1 MEPMLLPND
10 KQLFYKYLDSATTYF
25 EFGSGGSTFQAA
37 QRENIKA
44 IYSVES
50 DSQWTAKLKAALA
63 DKSNINYICINMKT
77 APNALGYPGRGSTL
91 EDWKKYS
98 DSIVI
103 LDAGLREKVDLVL
116 IDGRFRVACALK
128 CFDTISDS
136 CVVIFDD
143 FLNRPHYNVVLN
155 YYEIVEKTADKVL
168 VVLKK
173 KAVASPTR
181 DLIESYEGVAG

>member
-1 MEPMLLPND
+1 MLLPND